1 MAAANRRHLVVFAH
15 LLVLGFCGQAAAQAV
30 SPAPGPA
37 GFPPST
43 GILGVLQTVQ
53 AAGLTNTV
61 VALSEQPGGITIFA
75 PNNTAFEVPPSHEPS
90 SLLCLFT
97 IFYLPAWQ
105 NSSSTLTLPFHYLQQ
120 ALGNETL
127 TCLQAARGR
136 TALIAVLTY
145 HVVNGS
151 HPIESLFNGAVLT
164 SLSRLPLHINVTT
177 AGATVQGVRILVPN
191 QIIGNTV

>member
-1 MAAANRRHLVVFAH
+1 MAAANRRHLVAFAH
-15 LLVLGFCGQAAAQAV
+15 LVALGLCGQAAAQAV

-43 GILGVLQTVQ
+43 GILGVLQTQSQYSLLVQTVQ
-53 AAGLTNTV
+53 AAGLTNTL

-75 PNNTAFEVPPSHEPS
+75 PNNTAFE
-90 SLLCLFT
+90 
-97 IFYLPAWQ
+97 
-105 NSSSTLTLPFHYLQQ
+105 
-120 ALGNETL
+120 ALGNDTL
-127 TCLQAARGR
+127 SCLQAARGR